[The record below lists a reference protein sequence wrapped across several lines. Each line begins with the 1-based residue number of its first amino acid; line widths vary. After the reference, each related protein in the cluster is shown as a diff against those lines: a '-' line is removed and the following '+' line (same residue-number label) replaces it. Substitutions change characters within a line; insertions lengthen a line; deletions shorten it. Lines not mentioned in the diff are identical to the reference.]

1 MKHEELIKKWL
12 DNDLNPEE
20 SKAFE
25 ALDDYQELAKLS
37 DSVKRFEAPEFN
49 SKEALDAVL
58 QKIQSPQITQ
68 KNSWKTYVL
77 RIAAV
82 LAISLSVYYFSTT
95 LNTNIATLA
104 AQKTTVELPDNSEV
118 ILNAGSSLSFNESK
132 WSDAR
137 NVSLDGEAFFK
148 VAKGKSFNVLTADG
162 KVTVLGTEFN
172 VKQRSGLF
180 EVICYE
186 GSVKV
191 THQTDEKILKPGDGF
206 LLLDGKIIAREKETA
221 IGPSWINN
229 ESYFK
234 SMPFAHVIHE
244 FERQYNVTIET
255 DNIDLDQLFTGS
267 FVHNEQTLAL
277 KSITLPLN
285 LKHSKKDNST
295 IVLSRE

>member
-12 DNDLNPEE
+12 DNDLSPEE

-25 ALDDYQELAKLS
+25 ALDDYQELIKLS
-37 DSVKRFEAPEFN
+37 DNVKRFEAPEFN
-49 SKEALDAVL
+49 KEVALNAVL
-58 QKIQSPQITQ
+58 QKIHSPEITR
-68 KNSWKTYVL
+68 KTRWTTHVM

-95 LNTNIATLA
+95 LNTNISTLA
-104 AQKTTVELPDNSEV
+104 AQKTTIELPDNSQV
-118 ILNAGSSLSFNESK
+118 TLNAGSSLSFNESK
-132 WSDAR
+132 WSNAR
-137 NVSLDGEAFFK
+137 DVALEGEAFFK
-148 VAKGKSFNVLTADG
+148 VAKGESFNVMTADG

-186 GSVKV
+186 GSVEV
-191 THQTDEKILKPGDGF
+191 THETDQKILKAGDSF
-206 LLLDGKIIAREKETA
+206 LLLDGKIIAKEKETA
-221 IGPSWINN
+221 LGPSWINN

-267 FVHNEQTLAL
+267 FAHNEQSLAL

-285 LKHSKKDNST
+285 LKYSKKDNST
-295 IVLSRE
+295 IVLTRE